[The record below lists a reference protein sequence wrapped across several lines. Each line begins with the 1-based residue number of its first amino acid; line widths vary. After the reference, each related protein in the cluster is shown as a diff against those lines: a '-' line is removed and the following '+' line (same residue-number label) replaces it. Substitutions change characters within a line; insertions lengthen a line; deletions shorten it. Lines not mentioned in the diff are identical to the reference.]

1 MYKIVFK
8 SRSLTEEYTSTDFG
22 EITDKVLDL
31 KMRHHLWFVR
41 GMYEEREDGTVF
53 FDVDLC
59 DKRSELLVSKNDQPL
74 DTRGSQF
81 LCVNYLLCS
90 VG

>member
-8 SRSLTEEYTSTDFG
+8 SEDQTEEYLSTDFG
-22 EITDKVLDL
+22 EVTDKILEL
-31 KMRHHLWFVR
+31 KMKHHLWFVR
-41 GMYEEREDGTVF
+41 GMYEGRENGTAF

-59 DKRSELLVSKNDQPL
+59 DKRSEILISKNDQPL
-74 DTRGSQF
+74 DTKGSQF

-90 VG
+90 VS